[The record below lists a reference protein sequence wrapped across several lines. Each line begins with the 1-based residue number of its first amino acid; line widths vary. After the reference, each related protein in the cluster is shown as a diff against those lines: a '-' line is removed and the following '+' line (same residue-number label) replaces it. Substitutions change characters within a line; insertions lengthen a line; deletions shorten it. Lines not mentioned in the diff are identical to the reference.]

1 MITGDVIRKRL
12 YCPCNLNL
20 PLPFFR
26 TANPPTMI
34 LQATHTHLYPGHR
47 GKISGLA
54 QIADIQAGGDCLV
67 EFSDGSAAAA
77 RISRSENGWQLDTE
91 AYRTAA
97 GTDIAA
103 KRWLVCVEE
112 DDGRAEFRVL
122 KKLPGNLRK

>member
-1 MITGDVIRKRL
+1 
-12 YCPCNLNL
+12 
-20 PLPFFR
+20 
-26 TANPPTMI
+26 MI

-47 GKISGLA
+47 GRISGLA
-54 QIADIQAGGDCLV
+54 QLADLRSGGDCLV
-67 EFSDGSAAAA
+67 AFSDGSATPA
-77 RISRSENGWQLDTE
+77 RMHKAGNAWLLDTA

-122 KKLPGNLRK
+122 KKLPGNLPK